1 MKRRI
6 ICCSVIL
13 LSILIAG
20 STAFG
25 QLGFRKGIKVGY
37 NWASISGD
45 VEDTESRKAI
55 TGGIAVEFNLLTLF
69 SFELDVLYSPRGASF
84 QGTETKLNYI
94 SVPMVLKKKFIPVG
108 IHPYILGG
116 PEFNFLISAK
126 ADDEDVKDSF
136 TSEDLVF
143 VVGAGLEFSFLGKSA
158 YVETRYSYGLNNI
171 NRDAEAG
178 EAKNRVSQVYFG
190 VLF

>member
-1 MKRRI
+1 MV

-20 STAFG
+20 SSAFG
-25 QLGFRKGIKVGY
+25 QFGFRKGIKVGY
-37 NWASISGD
+37 NWATLSGD
-45 VEDTESRKAI
+45 DYAESRKALV
-55 TGGIAVEFNLLTLF
+55 GGIAVEFNLLPLF
-69 SFELDVLYSPRGASF
+69 SFELDVLYSPRGASSD
-84 QGTETKLNYI
+84 GIETKMNYI

-126 ADDEDVKDSF
+126 AGEEDVKDLF

-143 VVGAGLEFSFLGKSA
+143 VIGAGLEFSFMANSA
-158 YVETRYSYGLNNI
+158 YVEARYSYGLNNVF
-171 NRDAEAG
+171 RDPG
-178 EAKNRVSQVYFG
+178 QGDAKNRVSQVFFG

>member
-1 MKRRI
+1 MKRMV

-25 QLGFRKGIKVGY
+25 QFGFRKGIKVGN
-37 NWASISGD
+37 NWATISGD
-45 VEDTESRKAI
+45 EYPESRQALA
-55 TGGIAVEFNLLTLF
+55 GGIAVEFNLMPLF
-69 SFELDVLYSPRGASF
+69 SFELDVLYSPRGAA
-84 QGTETKLNYI
+84 QEGIETKLNYI

-116 PEFNFLISAK
+116 PEFNFLLSAK
-126 ADDEDVKDSF
+126 REDEDLKDLF
-136 TSEDLVF
+136 TSEDFVF
-143 VVGAGLEFSFLGKSA
+143 VVGAGLEFSFLRNSA
-158 YVETRYSYGLNNI
+158 YVEARYSYGLNNI
-171 NRDAEAG
+171 FTDPDAED
-178 EAKNRVSQVYFG
+178 AKNRVSQIFFG